1 MAVPKVFIS
10 STCYDLFQIRD
21 TLFEFIKSY
30 YYEPVLSE
38 KGDVFFHPDLHTH
51 ESCIHEISNCQLF
64 ILIIG
69 GRFGG
74 KYKFDKS
81 KSITNAEYEAAR
93 LKNIPVLTFIKREV
107 YEDHRI
113 YQNNKHDIE
122 LTKKINFP
130 SIERQ
135 EYAVNIFQ
143 FIDRVRLGDENNG
156 FFPFEYAKE
165 IKDNLGKQWAGLM
178 FDFLTKRIKYKDD
191 RIVSKTLDNLT
202 LINRKTEEIVESI
215 YKKINPQEADKKIDT
230 TDRIIEGSKFLSRVF
245 DLFHVKKLKS
255 SIEEVAKINPKNL
268 TWFEFL
274 RDTGEFELM
283 DDDEAGIDWDTKEEV
298 DMREVVL
305 WLKYKF
311 EPVYWGVVVK
321 KGELHSEIKKLIDLF
336 EKYKELNKAER
347 MKSIE
352 ITTANTV

>member
-30 YYEPVLSE
+30 YYEPILSE
-38 KGDVFFHPDLHTH
+38 RGDVFFHPDLHTH
-51 ESCIHEISNCQLF
+51 ESCIHEIENCQLF

-74 KYKFDKS
+74 KYKYDKS

-107 YEDHRI
+107 FEDHRL
-113 YQNNKHDIE
+113 YQNNKHDEE
-122 LTKKINFP
+122 LTKRINFP
-130 SIERQ
+130 SIEKQ
-135 EYAVNIFQ
+135 DYAVNIFQ
-143 FIDRVRLGDENNG
+143 FIDRVRLGDVNNG

-178 FDFLTKRIKYKDD
+178 FDFLTKRIRYKDD
-191 RIVSKTLDNLT
+191 RIVSKTLNNLT

-215 YKKINPQEADKKIDT
+215 YKKINPIEADKEIDT
-230 TDRIIEGSKFLSRVF
+230 TDRIIEGTKFISRALG
-245 DLFHVKKLKS
+245 LFHAKKFKS
-255 SIEEVAKINPKNL
+255 TIEEIAKINPKTL
-268 TWFEFL
+268 TWFEYL

-283 DDDEAGIDWDTKEEV
+283 DDDEAGMDIDIKDEV
-298 DMREVVL
+298 NMHEVVL
-305 WLKYKF
+305 WIKYKF
-311 EPVYWGVVVK
+311 EPVYWGAVVK
-321 KGELHSEIKKLIDLF
+321 KGEVHKEINEIIDLY
-336 EKYKELNKAER
+336 EKFKPLNKAER
-347 MKSIE
+347 IKAIE